1 MRADLTDQAEGA
13 DGGDRGTADV
23 LPFQPVRKPATPLPG
38 AGITASPMPTV
49 GAIPG
54 APATDTAVP
63 FNAAPVNV
71 QEQPSAVPAVG
82 AVTPSAAPDLVPFQ
96 AGGSVGTT
104 YAANPNATPGNAF
117 SGMTSAEGGQFGP
130 DAGTRLDSGGIKS
143 ILGGNGQY
151 DALADRL
158 AANPALYKQW
168 QGVLNNDPASVAAAM
183 ASGDADLTG
192 IAKQYA
198 ERNANDSGIAF
209 GPQGQ
214 AWRDVAAGT
223 YKPQGTSPFLSQPD
237 LPVVGAVPSAA
248 APGAG
253 GAADGAVA
261 TGPGTIITS
270 SAPPASGGPSGA
282 GAPAGAPPT
291 PTGTAGM
298 GNVARTA
305 TQPGTALT
313 TQTLSRAPGAD
324 RYQLAL
330 QGLKDWNAASAPE
343 FEADRRS
350 TERRAAGRGQL
361 GSGMLRTREGDLV
374 ANREKQRQYMAS
386 NALRDALTG
395 SIEDS
400 FRDVG
405 VAQQQQGFQ
414 QGQQESAF
422 EQALREAQGED
433 ALTNSAFNRDLQRSA
448 WGSQGNPG
456 ATQLDLAD
464 IYAKQAAGATG
475 AAGAAGSAAG
485 TPKGGGSYLD
495 LLQQFF
501 AKYGLGGG
509 GGASAQVPDYAT
521 P

>member
-1 MRADLTDQAEGA
+1 MRQADEYALDGSEQDAQGQPQAG
-13 DGGDRGTADV
+13 V
-23 LPFQPVRKPATPLPG
+23 FRKPKPPVPLPG
-38 AGITASPMPTV
+38 AASPVPNV

-63 FNAAPVNV
+63 FGAAPANV

-82 AVTPSAAPDLVPFQ
+82 AAPAAADLVPFQ
-96 AGGSVGTT
+96 AGSVGTT

-130 DAGTRLDSGGIKS
+130 DAGTRLDAGGIKS
-143 ILGGNGQY
+143 ILGGDGQY

-168 QGVLNNDPASVAAAM
+168 QGILNNDPASVAAAM

-198 ERNANDSGIAF
+198 ERNASDSGIAF

-214 AWRDVAAGT
+214 AWRDVVAGT
-223 YKPQGTSPFLSQPD
+223 YTPQAGATPSPFLSQPD
-237 LPVVGAVPSAA
+237 LPVTGAVPGAAGA
-248 APGAG
+248 APGG
-253 GAADGAVA
+253 GAVA
-261 TGPGTIITS
+261 TGPGTILTS
-270 SAPPASGGPSGA
+270 QAPPAAGGAAPPS
-282 GAPAGAPPT
+282 GAPAGAPAGPAT
-291 PTGTAGM
+291 ATGTAGM
-298 GNVARTA
+298 GNVARTPTA
-305 TQPGTALT
+305 PGTALT

-330 QGLKDWNAASAPE
+330 QGLKDWNTASQPE
-343 FEADRRS
+343 FEADARDLARS
-350 TERRAAGRGQL
+350 AAGRGQL
-361 GSGMLRTREGDLV
+361 GSGMLRTRQGDLV
-374 ANREKQRQYMAS
+374 ANRERERQYRGS

-433 ALTNSAFNRDLQRSA
+433 ALTNSAFSRDLQRSM

-456 ATQLDLAD
+456 DTQLALAD
-464 IYAKQAAGATG
+464 IYGKQAAGATG
-475 AAGAAGSAAG
+475 AAGAAGSTAG
-485 TPKGGGSYLD
+485 TPSGGGGYLD
-495 LLQQFF
+495 LLKQILAQNP
-501 AKYGLGGG
+501 GLDRYVS
-509 GGASAQVPDYAT
+509 SATYRWEP
-521 P
+521 